1 MSLYEKIATARRNK
15 NIDEYAN
22 LFHDDFRFISHQD
35 GSSMD
40 KQAFTDKTGKLMSSG
55 SLQIQEQ
62 RCIYEND
69 EILVSHTV
77 VDFPDGTR
85 EAVMSVHK
93 LKDGKIM
100 EMETGATLVSK

>member
-1 MSLYEKIATARRNK
+1 MSLYEEITTARRNK
-15 NIDEYAN
+15 NIDEYVN
-22 LFHDDFRFISHQD
+22 LIHDDFKFISHQD

-40 KQAFTDKTGKLMSSG
+40 KQAFAEKTGNLMSSG
-55 SLQIQEQ
+55 SLEIQSQ

-69 EILVSHTV
+69 DILVSHTV

-93 LKDGKIM
+93 LKDGRII
-100 EMETGATLVSK
+100 EMETGATLIS

>member
-1 MSLYEKIATARRNK
+1 
-15 NIDEYAN
+15 
-22 LFHDDFRFISHQD
+22 
-35 GSSMD
+35 MD

>member
-1 MSLYEKIATARRNK
+1 MSLYEEIAAARRNK
-15 NIDEYAN
+15 NIDVYAS
-22 LFHDDFRFISHQD
+22 LFHDDFKFVSHQD
-35 GSSMD
+35 SSSMD
-40 KQAFTDKTGKLMSSG
+40 KQAFTEKTGKLMSSG
-55 SLQIQEQ
+55 SLEIQSQ

-93 LKDGKIM
+93 LKDGKII
-100 EMETGATLVSK
+100 EMETGATLISK